1 MEAAIN
7 QFNTW
12 IIWGKKKH
20 IHSLIFSSLLM
31 KKKSILM
38 KKQTFLSNELT
49 IDFINTTQT
58 TIQKNSWHM
67 MWNQRLINVKVIL
80 QVSKIK
86 LI

>member
-31 KKKSILM
+31 KKKSTLM
-38 KKQTFLSNELT
+38 KKQTFLINEVT
-49 IDFINTTQT
+49 IDFINT
-58 TIQKNSWHM
+58 IKSIFKNK
-67 MWNQRLINVKVIL
+67 RLIKNYKERI
-80 QVSKIK
+80 
-86 LI
+86 